1 MRQYAVGVIGIVGIL
16 FLTACRPPASQPSTQ
31 VKSPADQAA
40 LGIEPQVSINAVMV
54 ALVDHAAHNL
64 WDVERRDGN
73 PMTDADWEVVSEHAV
88 QIAAA
93 AAAIT
98 SGGTGP
104 SDDLWSNAATWRSHA
119 QRMSAA
125 GVQALRAA
133 ERKDASALVEANSE
147 LVDSCETCHKE
158 FKPSLPTEGIVHRH
172 TR

>member
-1 MRQYAVGVIGIVGIL
+1 MRKYALGVIGMVGML
-16 FLTACRPPASQPSTQ
+16 FLTACWPPTSQPSTQ
-31 VKSPADQAA
+31 VKAPADQAA
-40 LGIEPQVSINAVMV
+40 VGIEPQVSINAVMV
-54 ALVDHAAHNL
+54 AFVDHAAHNL
-64 WDVERRDGN
+64 WDVERKDGK

-93 AAAIT
+93 GAAIT

-104 SDDLWSNAATWRSHA
+104 SDDRWSNAAAWRSHA
-119 QRMSAA
+119 QRMSGA

-133 ERKDASALVEANSE
+133 ERKDVAALVEANSQ
-147 LVDSCETCHKE
+147 LVDSCENCHKE